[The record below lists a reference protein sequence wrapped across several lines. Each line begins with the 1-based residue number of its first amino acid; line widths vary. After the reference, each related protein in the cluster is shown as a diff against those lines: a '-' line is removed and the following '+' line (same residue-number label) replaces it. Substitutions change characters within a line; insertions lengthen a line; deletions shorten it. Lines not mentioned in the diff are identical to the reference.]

1 MDKFRDHCS
10 FCVKAICASL
20 LSLLGF
26 ESSSEMR
33 VMYGMPVGN
42 FEIKGAVSVAD
53 SKEAVRNAQIKAK
66 YDNEANQTVI
76 SVARTDSSGNFT
88 LSGKAVSDRL
98 QIICTP
104 VDSLLRADTITVNL
118 NYRQDDTLP
127 AKDITENREFKKQP
141 LSPPTSK
148 ALKGSR
154 GLAKKIVNFT
164 LNTKESK

>member
-1 MDKFRDHCS
+1 MDKLKTHFS
-10 FCVKAICASL
+10 LCVKSICTIL
-20 LSLLGF
+20 LSFLGF

-53 SKEAVRNAQIKAK
+53 SNEAVKDAQIKAK

-76 SVARTDSSGNFT
+76 SIARTDSTGNFI

-104 VDSLLRADTITVNL
+104 IDTILRPDTIKVDL
-118 NYRQDDTLP
+118 TYRRNDSTP
-127 AKDITENREFKKQP
+127 EISINDIGKLKKKQHSQP
-141 LSPPTSK
+141 IQKTPNGYR
-148 ALKGSR
+148 GSAQKNINFILNR
-154 GLAKKIVNFT
+154 KK
-164 LNTKESK
+164 